1 MAEHRAFPRQQNV
14 NFAGLAKNV
23 NSPVSSSGECEGPG
37 VCLAGLAAF
46 LPRAVWAWPAL
57 RPQGVCTL
65 FAPPP
70 GGGFLSGCTI
80 FFCVFCAGPGAL
92 ALRASPG
99 ACALPDPGQRLP
111 VVAGLPAAFCQACR
125 CERRLLPADRT
136 EGTGDCSWGTGPAGG
151 GGAGLWPCLWIL
163 EKPDEVLWASDF
175 SPLIPGSTFS
185 PVPMS
190 GCHGQGPA
198 EAWLEWQVLLSSG
211 CPCASGGQRW
221 RE

>member
-1 MAEHRAFPRQQNV
+1 MRGPRS
-14 NFAGLAKNV
+14 L
-23 NSPVSSSGECEGPG
+23 PCGPG
-37 VCLAGLAAF
+37 GLPPTCSLGMASPEAPGCLHSLC
-46 LPRAVWAWPAL
+46 PAS
-57 RPQGVCTL
+57 R
-65 FAPPP
+65 

-80 FFCVFCAGPGAL
+80 FFCVFSAGPGAL

-190 GCHGQGPA
+190 GWHGQGPA